1 MALGSF
7 PTNPKFDS
15 NSSLG
20 TGTFMP
26 SVATGSDF
34 DSGLGLFRDSWVE
47 SLLDFF
53 PPNVEAKN
61 VLDLFILGQS
71 IKDVTFC
78 DEDPWAAAGPWGSP
92 RAQKDTASVTLA
104 AAVMATEKTW
114 TSSPTMAGKDWR
126 FFDKNN
132 KLFGVYWKLVW
143 FLGSLS
149 INDHPGFS
157 PLIQFLQWRRRWWWR
172 WCGLRINSSAH
183 RGCLVEL
190 MVKSSF
196 GFFARW
202 IQPWWLMTGYY
213 TNPYDPYVLVLLAST
228 TSSTSNRKF
237 KLVGNFHH
245 LTHPGGDPTLN
256 HPI

>member
-1 MALGSF
+1 MKIHEQQLVPGV
-7 PTNPKFDS
+7 
-15 NSSLG
+15 LH
-20 TGTFMP
+20 
-26 SVATGSDF
+26 
-34 DSGLGLFRDSWVE
+34 GLKNTRHLWLWLRRWWPRKRLE
-47 SLLDFF
+47 RHLLPWQGKTEDFF
-53 PPNVEAKN
+53 A
-61 VLDLFILGQS
+61 
-71 IKDVTFC
+71 
-78 DEDPWAAAGPWGSP
+78 
-92 RAQKDTASVTLA
+92 
-104 AAVMATEKTW
+104 
-114 TSSPTMAGKDWR
+114 
-126 FFDKNN
+126 KNN

-157 PLIQFLQWRRRWWWR
+157 PFIQFLQWRRRWWWR

-228 TSSTSNRKF
+228 TSSTSNSKF
-237 KLVGNFHH
+237 KLVGNFHN